1 MAYPPIE
8 DYVINI
14 LFRSVEQMEHTVET
28 RLVVDTNVSKRLRPT
43 HKMRTSMAVVEDS
56 PMRIDAVCF

>member
-43 HKMRTSMAVVEDS
+43 H
-56 PMRIDAVCF
+56 